1 MSSAQHENVFP
12 SIGFG
17 QFFRMYSHP
26 DARDEPVEGQWESGS
41 DPHEYP
47 SGEEPAG

>member
-1 MSSAQHENVFP
+1 MSFALLESVFP
-12 SIGFG
+12 STGFD
-17 QFFRMYSHP
+17 QFFRTYSHP